1 MVLTSSNLLI
11 KELEYLS
18 QANGIVEK
26 YDLQILDVNSTFK
39 QLDPSEICIIMMESF
54 DAIALPSL
62 LSTQRWAIKQ
72 ENTRSIGE
80 WRFSELST
88 PLWHKLAL
96 TWPVDEKENIIEKFR
111 WPLTGSLIPGAPAL
125 KNLNENSEHAR
136 TKVRVLKNG
145 SIDTSTAQTLSR
157 MDVKHLMK
165 EYIHCMKIKYS
176 EFEFNVFLD
185 TCTSTFNLHNPAR
198 RLFESDGTEI
208 YDLLNLKE
216 GQLLYVSTGEAWIPP
231 KLVREEQDRK
241 VLLANLS
248 EDLTKIAFF
257 LKLKQCFN
265 FVIETSNMSMK
276 EGTRLVLGGCCLSF
290 NQIERIKQGE
300 SIQHVIEVED
310 INEEEEEELVA
321 K

>member
-18 QANGIVEK
+18 QANGAIEK
-26 YDLQILDVNSTFK
+26 FDLQIVDINSTYK
-39 QLDPSEICIIMMESF
+39 RLDSSEVCIFMIESF
-54 DAIALPSL
+54 DSLAIPSL
-62 LSTQRWAIKQ
+62 LPTQRWAIKQ

-80 WRFSELST
+80 WKFSKMST
-88 PLWHKLAL
+88 PLWHKMAL
-96 TWPVDEKENIIEKFR
+96 TWPVDEEEKVIDKFR
-111 WPLTGSLIPGAPAL
+111 WPLTGSLIPGAPPL
-125 KNLNENSEHAR
+125 KNLNERVEHAR
-136 TKVRVLKNG
+136 TEVKVLKNG
-145 SIDTSTAQTLSR
+145 SIDTSKAQTLSR
-157 MDVKHLMK
+157 MDIKHLMK
-165 EYIHCMKIKYS
+165 EYIHCTKIKYS
-176 EFEFNVFLD
+176 EFEFKVFLD

-208 YDLLNLKE
+208 FDLLTLKE
-216 GQLLYVSTGEAWIPP
+216 NQLLYVSTGEAWVPP

-241 VLLANLS
+241 ILLGNLS
-248 EDLTKIAFF
+248 EELIKIAFF

-276 EGTRLVLGGCCLSF
+276 EGAKLVLGGCCLSF

-300 SIQHVIEVED
+300 SIQHVIEIED
-310 INEEEEEELVA
+310 INEEEEEEIVA